1 MKRKSFELA
10 LSGIASAIA
19 ALFLTL
25 GTLNSYL
32 LMTGYLFGTF
42 AVMLPLARQFPWG
55 SAMTYVASS
64 LLSLLFGSIGYF
76 WRLLPFLVFFG
87 LHPVFN
93 YFQVKKRWNRVVCF
107 IVKAVWFDVMLYL
120 VWLFVFGMM
129 TNFPVLDAY
138 MPWIM
143 FPVGIL
149 LFYPYDYMMFRCQ
162 MSVDALVSRIRR
174 R

>member
-1 MKRKSFELA
+1 MA
-10 LSGIASAIA
+10 LRTQHNLSLFLRIISVQILFFPPSAIQLCS
-19 ALFLTL
+19 AL
-25 GTLNSYL
+25 
-32 LMTGYLFGTF
+32 
-42 AVMLPLARQFPWG
+42 
-55 SAMTYVASS
+55 
-64 LLSLLFGSIGYF
+64 
-76 WRLLPFLVFFG
+76 
-87 LHPVFN
+87 
-93 YFQVKKRWNRVVCF
+93 VKKRWNRVVCF

-120 VWLFVFGMM
+120 VWRFVFGMM